1 MGFGKD
7 DSGRQSL
14 KGEWTMDEVTFEVK
28 REQLVQ
34 YWRVICLIVGLFIPG
49 WLLLQVGLGK
59 AIQHWVQSLKY
70 RINENELFISSSFV
84 LWGAILYRQEKSIP
98 FGKITDMRL
107 VQGPLLNMMNIWS
120 LHVQTASTG
129 QQRPEAVLYAL
140 ESPQEA
146 RDKIL
151 RVIADHHPVSR

>member
-1 MGFGKD
+1 
-7 DSGRQSL
+7 
-14 KGEWTMDEVTFEVK
+14 MDERTFEVN
-28 REQLVQ
+28 RQQLVQ
-34 YWRVICLIVGLFIPG
+34 YWKLVCLIVGLFIPG
-49 WLLLQVGLGK
+49 WLLLQLGLGK

-70 RINENELFISSSFV
+70 RISENELFISSSFV

-98 FGKITDMRL
+98 LGKITDLRL
-107 VQGPLLNMMNIWS
+107 VQGPLLNRLNIWA

-129 QQRPEAVLYAL
+129 RQQAEAVLYAL

-151 RVIADHHPVSR
+151 RAIADHQTVS